1 MFGALNSLNA
11 MSIHEILE
19 RYWGYSRFRPLQEEV
34 INHVLAGHDALAL
47 MPTGGGKSLCFQVPA
62 LAMKGICIVVTPLIA
77 LMKDQVENLK
87 ARNIKAVAIFAGMT
101 KREVDIAL
109 DNCVYGDIKF
119 LYLSP
124 ERLMNELVK
133 ERLRY
138 MPVNLFAIDEAHCI
152 SQWGY
157 DFRPPY
163 LHLSELRELHPQV
176 PFLALTA
183 TATPKVVND
192 IQEKLKFRK
201 TTDQAVFVKSFS
213 RENLAYMVI
222 AENHKTGRLVKII
235 KKIKGSGIV
244 YVRNRRETQEI
255 TRFLLMENIKA
266 DFYHAGLSTPERS
279 KKQEAWKQ
287 NQTQVIVATNAF
299 GMGIDKPDVRF
310 VIHMD
315 IPDTLEAYFQEA
327 GRAGRDGKK
336 AYAVLLYNEED
347 KERLIRNFELSFPTT
362 KEITQIYYHLGN
374 YFQLAY
380 GAGQYLCFDFDIG
393 TFCKRY
399 QLEPLKVISA
409 LKFLERDEW
418 LAVTENVYL
427 PSRFRFEVGSQD
439 LYSFQVAHANLDG
452 FIKVMLRAY
461 GGAFDYYV
469 SFREADLARKGGLS
483 LHETLNHLKQL
494 EQYQIISYLSQ
505 TDKPQIQFLQ
515 PRSDSQHLHI
525 DKKHIDER
533 KKIGEEQLQ
542 SVLNFL
548 QLDACR
554 SQQLLAY
561 FGEKNVELC
570 GICDYCLKRQKKA
583 KEEEIED
590 LIVAEIIDLLSTNHL
605 TLDALV
611 DGLKTGDES
620 DRITCIRNLVDGG
633 KIKFNSGKYYL

>member
-1 MFGALNSLNA
+1 
-11 MSIHEILE
+11 MSIYEILE
-19 RYWGYSRFRPLQEEV
+19 RYWSYPHFRPLQEEV
-34 INHVLAGHDALAL
+34 IKHVLAGHDTLAL

-62 LAMKGICIVVTPLIA
+62 MAMEGICIVVSPLIA

-87 ARNIKAVAIFAGMT
+87 ARNIKAVAIFAGMS

-124 ERLMNELVK
+124 ERLMNDLVK
-133 ERLRY
+133 ERIRY
-138 MPVNLFAIDEAHCI
+138 MQVNLFAIDEAHCI

-163 LHLSELRELHPQV
+163 LHLSELRDLHPQV

-183 TATPKVVND
+183 TATSKVVDD
-192 IQEKLKFRK
+192 IQEKLKFRR
-201 TTDQAVFVKSFS
+201 TADQTVFVKSFS
-213 RENLAYMVI
+213 RENLAYIVI
-222 AENHKTGRLVKII
+222 EETNKTGRLIKII

-255 TRFLLMENIKA
+255 ARFLLMQGIKA

-279 KKQEAWKQ
+279 KKQEAWKVD
-287 NQTQVIVATNAF
+287 QTQVIVATNAF

-315 IPDTLEAYFQEA
+315 IPDTLEAYYQEA

-336 AYAVLLYNEED
+336 AYAVLLYHDED
-347 KERLIRNFELSFPTT
+347 KARLKRNFELSFPTI
-362 KEITQIYYHLGN
+362 KEITQIYYYLGN

-380 GAGQYLCFDFDIG
+380 GAGQYVCFDFDIG
-393 TFCKRY
+393 AFSKRY

-418 LAVTENVYL
+418 LSVTENVYI
-427 PSRFRFEVGSQD
+427 PSRFRFEIGSQD

-452 FIKVMLRAY
+452 FIKAILRAY

-469 SFREADLARKGGLS
+469 PFREADLARKAGLS
-483 LHETLNHLKQL
+483 TPETLNHLKQL

-505 TDKPQIQFLQ
+505 TDKPQIQFLR

-533 KKIGEEQLQ
+533 KEIGAEQLQ
-542 SVLNFL
+542 AVLNFL
-548 QLDACR
+548 QLDSCR
-554 SQQLLAY
+554 AQQLLAY
-561 FGEKNVELC
+561 FGEKSEKLC
-570 GICDYCLKRQKKA
+570 TLCDYCLKRQKKS
-583 KEEEIED
+583 KEEELED
-590 LIVAEIIDLLSTNHL
+590 RIITEITDLLANSHL

-611 DGLKTGDES
+611 DGLKTGDEG
-620 DRITCIRNLVDGG
+620 DRIACIRNLVDSGQV
-633 KIKFNSGKYYL
+633 KFNNGKYYLS